1 MARYVRFLLAGLPS
15 ALLALPL
22 NMALVELAHWP
33 KSYAYGAVLAFQI
46 SLNYF
51 FCRRF
56 VFLRP
61 PGSSETLA
69 FSGFTLVVGSF
80 RLLDWAAY
88 TFLVSRVDLWYG
100 WMQMFNMIVFSL
112 GKFLACNFIFRPRPI
127 SFRRTPH

>member
-33 KSYAYGAVLAFQI
+33 KTSAYGVVLAFQV

-61 PGSSETLA
+61 RGSSEASA
-69 FSGFTLVVGSF
+69 FSAFTFIVGFF
-80 RLLDWAAY
+80 RLLDWATY
-88 TFLVSRVDLWYG
+88 TLVVSRVDLWYG
-100 WMQMFNMIVFSL
+100 WVQLFNMAVFSVAKYFSCRFAL
-112 GKFLACNFIFRPRPI
+112 DGPQK
-127 SFRRTPH
+127 

>member
-33 KSYAYGAVLAFQI
+33 KSYAYGAVLVFQV

-56 VFLRP
+56 VFLRL
-61 PGSSETLA
+61 PGSSEALA
-69 FSGFTLVVGSF
+69 FSGFSLVVGFF

-88 TFLVSRVDLWYG
+88 TFCVSRLDLWYG
-100 WMQMFNMIVFSL
+100 WMQILNMAVFSVAKYL
-112 GKFLACNFIFRPRPI
+112 SCKFIFQR
-127 SFRRTPH
+127 SSEKS